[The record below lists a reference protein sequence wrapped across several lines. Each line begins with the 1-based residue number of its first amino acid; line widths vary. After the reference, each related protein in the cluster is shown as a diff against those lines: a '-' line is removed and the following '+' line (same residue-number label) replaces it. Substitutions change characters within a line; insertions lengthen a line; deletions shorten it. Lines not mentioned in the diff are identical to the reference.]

1 MDSTKDKNTTLI
13 YFRHNKFRDGQKEI
27 ITDILTAITEKKN
40 ILLHAPTGSGKTD
53 AALSAAITFAKE
65 NNKKIL
71 FLTPKTSQH
80 KIALEVI
87 ADINK
92 KYSLNLR
99 AIDFVGKRNLC
110 VDPVVSQTGNN
121 FYEVCKYAREKG
133 QCPFFI
139 NARPIDKTKKELLI
153 YDLGQT
159 FSEKLVISHHS
170 IKDISENFKIGAG
183 KPFPLCPYEVAKIYA
198 KKCNII
204 IADYYHVFSKKI
216 SDFLLGELGISL
228 SDCILIIDEAHNL
241 EERLLKL
248 QSKSLN
254 TIILNKAAKEAG
266 DLKNNNL
273 KTTLLS
279 LADAIEVISE
289 KKLKDRDEEFIKSQE
304 LILQYE
310 NNMLEIIDEL
320 EKTGLE
326 HIEKTG
332 EGRSA
337 LITVALFL
345 NDWLID
351 TQTHIK
357 FAKRENRGVSIKH
370 NALSITEVTKNVF
383 DSCYCSILMSATLT
397 PTSMYQEI
405 FGLSKTLVTKEY
417 PSPFPEKNRLDVLVP
432 GVTTKYTTRN
442 ENNYRIYGDYINK
455 CVNSIPGNV
464 VIFFPS
470 FEVLHYILPNIKI
483 NKPKIVQEEGTTSK
497 EFEEMINHFKS
508 ESRKFGS
515 ALFAV
520 MGGKASEGIDLPGD
534 YLLGAIIVGVPLGK
548 MELFTKARID
558 YYEKKYKKG
567 WAYAYIQPAI
577 QKTIQSAGRVIR
589 SETDRGVVI
598 FLDERYT
605 WPNYKTYLP
614 KSLKLKITRTPEKD
628 IQEFFK

>member
-1 MDSTKDKNTTLI
+1 MKEKDTTLI

-27 ITDILTAITEKKN
+27 ITDILTAISGKKS

-71 FLTPKTSQH
+71 FLTPKISQH

-87 ADINK
+87 TDINK

-110 VDPVVSQTGNN
+110 IDPVVSQTGSN
-121 FYEVCKYAREKG
+121 FYEVCKYTREKG

-139 NARPIDKTKKELLI
+139 NTRPTDKTKRELFV

-159 FSEKLVISHHS
+159 FSEGLVYSHHS
-170 IKDISENFKIGAG
+170 IKDISENFKTGTG

-216 SDFLLGELGISL
+216 SDSLLGEIGINL

-241 EERLLKL
+241 EDRILKL
-248 QSKSLN
+248 QSRSLN
-254 TIILNKAAKEAG
+254 TTILNKAAKEAG

-273 KTTLLS
+273 KTILLY
-279 LADAIEVISE
+279 LIDAIEIISE
-289 KKLKDRDEEFIKSQE
+289 NKLKEKDEEFIKSHE
-304 LILQYE
+304 LIQQYE
-310 NNMLEIIDEL
+310 NQMLEIIDEL
-320 EKTGLE
+320 EKTGIE
-326 HIEKTG
+326 YIEKTG

-337 LITVALFL
+337 LINVAFFL
-345 NDWLID
+345 NDWLMD
-351 TQTHIK
+351 TKTHIK
-357 FAKRENRGVSIKH
+357 FAKKENRVISIKH
-370 NALSITEVTKNVF
+370 NALSITEITKNVF
-383 DSCYCSILMSATLT
+383 EECYCSILMSATLT
-397 PTSMYQEI
+397 PTSMYKEI
-405 FGLSKTLVTKEY
+405 FGFSNELVTKEY
-417 PSPFPEKNRLDVLVP
+417 PSPFPEKNRLNILVP
-432 GVTTKYTTRN
+432 GITTKYTTRN
-442 ENNYRIYGDYINK
+442 DNNYKTYGEYINK
-455 CVNSIPGNV
+455 CINSIPGNV
-464 VIFFPS
+464 VVFFPS

-483 NKPKIVQEEGTTSK
+483 NKPKIIQEESTSSHD
-497 EFEEMINHFKS
+497 FEQMITKFKS
-508 ESRKFGS
+508 ESKKFGG

-534 YLLGAIIVGVPLGK
+534 YLLGAIIVGIPLSK

-558 YYEKKYKKG
+558 YYENKYKKG

-577 QKTIQSAGRVIR
+577 QKAIQSAGRVIR
-589 SETDRGVVI
+589 SETDRGVII
-598 FLDERYT
+598 FMDERYT

-614 KSLKLKITRTPEKD
+614 KTLKFKITKTPEID

>member
-1 MDSTKDKNTTLI
+1 MKEKDTTLI
-13 YFRHNKFRDGQKEI
+13 YFRHNNFRDGQKEI

-65 NNKKIL
+65 NDKKIL

-80 KIALEVI
+80 KIALEVV

-92 KYSLNLR
+92 KYTLNLR
-99 AIDFVGKRNLC
+99 AIDFVGKRHLC
-110 VDPVVSQTGNN
+110 IDPVVSQTGSN

-139 NARPIDKTKKELLI
+139 NARPTDKTKKELLV
-153 YDLGQT
+153 YDLSQA
-159 FSEKLVISHHS
+159 FLDNLVISHHS
-170 IKDISENFKIGAG
+170 IKEISENFKTGAG

-216 SDFLLGELGISL
+216 SDSLLGELGVNL
-228 SDCILIIDEAHNL
+228 SDCIIIIDEAHNL

-266 DLKNNNL
+266 DLKNNVL

-279 LADAIEVISE
+279 LADAIETIAE
-289 KKLKDRDEEFIKSQE
+289 NKLKDRDEEFIKANE
-304 LILQYE
+304 LILEYE
-310 NNMLEIIDEL
+310 NHMLEIIDEL

-326 HIEKTG
+326 YIEKTG

-351 TQTHIK
+351 TQTHIR
-357 FAKRENRGVSIKH
+357 FAKKENRIVSIKH
-370 NALSITEVTKNVF
+370 NALAITEVTKSVF
-383 DSCYCSILMSATLT
+383 DSAYCSILMSATLT

-405 FGLSKTLVTKEY
+405 FGLGKNLITKEY
-417 PSPFPEKNRLDVLVP
+417 PSPFSEKNRLDLLVP

-442 ENNYRIYGDYINK
+442 DNNYKIYGDYINK

-470 FEVLHYILPNIKI
+470 FEVMRYILPNIKI
-483 NKPKIVQEEGTTSK
+483 NKPKIIQEEGTDSK
-497 EFEEMINHFKS
+497 EFEDMITKFKH

-520 MGGKASEGIDLPGD
+520 MGGKASEGIDLPGNF
-534 YLLGAIIVGVPLGK
+534 LIGAIIVGVPLGK

-558 YYEKKYKKG
+558 YYEKKYNKG

-614 KSLKLKITRTPEKD
+614 KTLKFKITKTPEID
-628 IQEFFK
+628 ISEFFK